1 MGYAYRQRPGQTRR
15 VTHRAA
21 PQRGRRKEN
30 IHPSRFIKAAKPVV
44 EEEVYT
50 PENTFEDFLIH
61 PLIKTN
67 LAERGLTVP
76 SPIQDKAIPLGLAGS
91 DIIGIANTGTGKTIA
106 FAVPVLQRLAKE
118 PNARAIILAPTRE
131 LAQQIED
138 ECKMLAKSSGLK
150 AALLI
155 GGTNMGGQLKD

>member
-106 FAVPVLQRLAKE
+106 FAVPVLQRLAMSRTPAPSYWRRHANWRSRLKM
-118 PNARAIILAPTRE
+118 NARCWPK
-131 LAQQIED
+131 Q
-138 ECKMLAKSSGLK
+138 
-150 AALLI
+150 AA
-155 GGTNMGGQLKD
+155 